1 MTTSKSS
8 NGLSRTL
15 QITFIVGILAMMLS
29 QLVYSVIVYLQAPGN
44 TMSAWE
50 WVGVSYGVPLVIT
63 IAAFLSRRDRT
74 FSVKAIFE
82 TLLLV
87 TAWFC
92 IFSVVSVW
100 AYQLFFQVEAFREGP
115 SVLFTVI
122 QVALPL
128 VIVGVGMLMTI
139 LHLRRQ
145 KQW

>member
-1 MTTSKSS
+1 MAVSKSS

-15 QITFIVGILAMMLS
+15 QVTFIVGILGMMVS
-29 QLVYSVIVYLQAPGN
+29 QLVYSVSVYLQAPGN
-44 TMSAWE
+44 TMSVWE
-50 WVGVSYGVPLVIT
+50 WVGISYGVPLIIT
-63 IAAFLSRRDRT
+63 IAAFLLRRDRKV
-74 FSVKAIFE
+74 SVKSVFE

-92 IFSVVSVW
+92 IFSVVSMW
-100 AYQLFFQVEAFREGP
+100 AYQLFFQNEAFREGP
-115 SVLFTVI
+115 SVVFTLI

-128 VIVGVGMLMTI
+128 VVVGVGMLLTI